1 MSSCLELVRSGDLNI
16 SDAKDSFSLWGLQND
31 QAVDRKLVLLK
42 AMTDKEDEEVKPT
55 PTRSPYGVMHTP
67 LPDEKDEF
75 DLGDLGVLMS
85 IIKGLGLQLPADDN
99 DNVTVVANDKK
110 IDEIFD
116 KPDMT
121 EEQILGLFSG
131 FLKAG
136 EGEEGEKGENMRE
149 IEWLLENDPAAAVE
163 LLKPLLEGGD
173 QELQEYLKNVTDA
186 DVTSEDVDVGGGG
199 GMNGTV
205 LTVVEDEAP
214 TSKDE

>member
-1 MSSCLELVRSGDLNI
+1 MSSCLELVRSGELNI
-16 SDAKDSFSLWGLQND
+16 TDAKDSFSLWGLQND
-31 QAVDRKLVLLK
+31 EAVDRKLVLLK
-42 AMTDKEDEEVKPT
+42 AMTDKEDEQVKPT

-99 DNVTVVANDKK
+99 DTVTVGANDKK
-110 IDEIFD
+110 VEEIFD

-136 EGEEGEKGENMRE
+136 EGEGEKGENMRE

-163 LLKPLLEGGD
+163 LLKPLMAGGD
-173 QELQEYLKNVTDA
+173 QELQEYLKNVTD
-186 DVTSEDVDVGGGG
+186 VTTEDVDGGGG
-199 GMNGTV
+199 KNGTV

>member
-1 MSSCLELVRSGDLNI
+1 LNI
-16 SDAKDSFSLWGLQND
+16 TDAKDSFSLWGLQND
-31 QAVDRKLVLLK
+31 EAVDRKLVLLK

-55 PTRSPYGVMHTP
+55 PTRSPYGVMYTP

-99 DNVTVVANDKK
+99 DTVTLGANDRK
-110 IDEIFD
+110 IKETFD

-136 EGEEGEKGENMRE
+136 EGEGEKGENMRE

-163 LLKPLLEGGD
+163 LLKPLLAGGD

-186 DVTSEDVDVGGGG
+186 DVTSEDVDGRK
-199 GMNGTV
+199 NGTV
-205 LTVVEDEAP
+205 LTLLEDEAP
-214 TSKDE
+214 TSTDE

>member
-1 MSSCLELVRSGDLNI
+1 M
-16 SDAKDSFSLWGLQND
+16 
-31 QAVDRKLVLLK
+31 LLK

-163 LLKPLLEGGD
+163 LLKPLLAGGD

-214 TSKDE
+214 TLKDE